1 MAARVQRAVMPGW
14 ISRLS
19 EIDKDVVFKIV
30 IELKKAKGWK
40 RIQWK
45 AVAEHYIR
53 ETGKDAT
60 PDKAFQKKVRRAF
73 KDYVYDSKKHLHDAY
88 EHYKETGDTSLL
100 KEVLFVDSVGK
111 LDINVPIGRYGRT
124 PLYMAS
130 QNGHSEVVSMLL
142 AKEGV
147 DVNQADNGGFTPLYI
162 ASENGHAEVVSM
174 LLAKQGVHVNQAE
187 EDGWTPLCIAS
198 KKGHADVVSMLL
210 AHHGYAVFDIDVN
223 QAMNDGATPLYSASE
238 NGHAEVVSMLLAH
251 HGLYHGR
258 AVFDIDVNKDM
269 NDGATPLFIAS
280 VKGHAE
286 VVSMLLAK
294 QDIDVNKAK
303 NNGATPLLIASEE
316 GHAEVVSMLLAK
328 QGVDANQAMNDGA
341 TPLYI
346 ASQNDHAEVVAM
358 LLAKQG
364 VDVNQAKDNGTTP
377 LLIASYSGHADV
389 VRLLLA
395 APGVDVNKTDDDGT
409 TPLYIAS
416 QKGHSEVVSMLLA
429 MPGIDVNK
437 ATPSDK
443 NTPLLVACKKGHLS
457 VVKKLLARAD
467 ILPNEADNN
476 GKTPLI
482 FACMANNGDIVHELI
497 NDSRVD
503 PNKGMRGWPPL
514 TMACE
519 KGLLKTVKAML
530 GSPMVDVNKTTD
542 RGVTALYVACQN
554 GHTEVVKTLLQD
566 ALIPIDINAA
576 RDKDH
581 RTPLLI
587 ACERKKVDIVKAL
600 LNAGPDKI
608 TGPLDF
614 TAETKGKATA
624 LHSAIWSLYHDVGD
638 SLDAERLAI
647 VKMLLRNQ
655 SMKTKLNAKTK
666 DKETA
671 LYWACKNGQTQ
682 VVKELIKHK
691 NIKLN
696 TKNGSGGETALVNA
710 VRNKHVDIVKM
721 LLYEPDI
728 RPNTVNTYDDTCFEI
743 SLANYNSEISSA
755 LLTWAGCGLPNAYK
769 GANDSIIKEKTEQ
782 IEQAYTTGHAVTRKN
797 KGDWELVIQDE
808 TFLIHQIDTRVR
820 PSVFRDLDSVPTET
834 YTLNARDVTMFT
846 DEIDAPVR
854 CVPCMHPHEASSLH
868 RWLKTPMNPNNPN
881 RLHKGCPLCQQ
892 EPDCI
897 EFMSDIQVLRWNN
910 MEDASSEYEQELSR
924 LRPLLEN
931 SSSMAVYNQFE
942 ASKSVRESNE
952 AKAQELEKERRDIEE
967 QIRKLREKR
976 GEVLHA
982 ASDVQAVVDRTNVAL
997 STLRS
1002 QLDRDPEFKKNVDD
1016 REAARNAVDKNK
1028 LKNRYTTKTTLKF

>member
-14 ISRLS
+14 ISCLS
-19 EIDKDVVFKIV
+19 EIDKDFVFKIV

-88 EHYKETGDTSLL
+88 EHYKETGDTSQL

-111 LDINVPIGRYGRT
+111 LDINVPITKYGAT
-124 PLYMAS
+124 TLYAAS
-130 QNGHSEVVSMLL
+130 SNGHTRVVSMLL
-142 AKEGV
+142 VIPG
-147 DVNQADNGGFTPLYI
+147 
-162 ASENGHAEVVSM
+162 
-174 LLAKQGVHVNQAE
+174 
-187 EDGWTPLCIAS
+187 
-198 KKGHADVVSMLL
+198 
-210 AHHGYAVFDIDVN
+210 
-223 QAMNDGATPLYSASE
+223 
-238 NGHAEVVSMLLAH
+238 
-251 HGLYHGR
+251 
-258 AVFDIDVNKDM
+258 
-269 NDGATPLFIAS
+269 
-280 VKGHAE
+280 
-286 VVSMLLAK
+286 
-294 QDIDVNKAK
+294 IDVNKA
-303 NNGATPLLIASEE
+303 NNIGCTPLYVASEQ
-316 GHAEVVSMLLAK
+316 GHSEVVSMLLAK
-328 QGVDANQAMNDGA
+328 QGVDVNQADYDGI
-341 TPLYI
+341 TPLFI
-346 ASQNDHAEVVAM
+346 ASDNGHAEVVSMLLDAPGVDVNKTDDDDWTPLCIASKKGRADVVSM

-364 VDVNQAKDNGTTP
+364 VDVNQANNNGSTP
-377 LLIASYSGHADV
+377 LYVASEKGHSEV
-389 VRLLLA
+389 VSLLLA
-395 APGVDVNKTDDDGT
+395 KQGVDVNQARDNGCS
-409 TPLYIAS
+409 PLYIAS
-416 QKGHSEVVSMLLA
+416 RKGHSEVVSMLLA
-429 MPGIDVNK
+429 KQGVDVNQ
-437 ATPSDK
+437 AANDGF
-443 NTPLLVACKKGHLS
+443 TPLYVASEKGHSEVVSMLLAKQGVDVNQARDNGCTSLLIACKNEHLG
-457 VVKKLLARAD
+457 VVKQLLTQAD

-482 FACMANNGDIVHELI
+482 VACLANNGDIVHELI

-624 LHSAIWSLYHDVGD
+624 LHSAIWSHSGERDH
-638 SLDAERLAI
+638 SDAERLAI

-671 LYWACKNGQTQ
+671 LYWACKNGETQ

-696 TKNGSGGETALVNA
+696 TKNGSIKETALVKA

-721 LLYEPDI
+721 LLDRPGI

-755 LLTWAGCGLPNAYK
+755 LLTWAGCGLPSAYD
-769 GANDSIIKEKTEQ
+769 GASDLIRLAKMAE
-782 IEQAYTTGHAVTRKN
+782 IEQAYTTGYAVTRKN

-820 PSVFRDLDSVPTET
+820 PSVFRDLESVPTET

-910 MEDASSEYEQELSR
+910 MEDASSEYEQELKR

-931 SSSMAVYNQFE
+931 SSSMAVYKQFE

-1002 QLDRDPEFKKNVDD
+1002 QLDRDPEFKKNVDEI
-1016 REAARNAVDKNK
+1016 EAARNAVDKNK

>member
-1 MAARVQRAVMPGW
+1 M
-14 ISRLS
+14 I
-19 EIDKDVVFKIV
+19 
-30 IELKKAKGWK
+30 
-40 RIQWK
+40 
-45 AVAEHYIR
+45 
-53 ETGKDAT
+53 
-60 PDKAFQKKVRRAF
+60 
-73 KDYVYDSKKHLHDAY
+73 
-88 EHYKETGDTSLL
+88 
-100 KEVLFVDSVGK
+100 
-111 LDINVPIGRYGRT
+111 
-124 PLYMAS
+124 
-130 QNGHSEVVSMLL
+130 
-142 AKEGV
+142 
-147 DVNQADNGGFTPLYI
+147 
-162 ASENGHAEVVSM
+162 
-174 LLAKQGVHVNQAE
+174 
-187 EDGWTPLCIAS
+187 
-198 KKGHADVVSMLL
+198 
-210 AHHGYAVFDIDVN
+210 
-223 QAMNDGATPLYSASE
+223 
-238 NGHAEVVSMLLAH
+238 
-251 HGLYHGR
+251 
-258 AVFDIDVNKDM
+258 
-269 NDGATPLFIAS
+269 
-280 VKGHAE
+280 
-286 VVSMLLAK
+286 
-294 QDIDVNKAK
+294 
-303 NNGATPLLIASEE
+303 
-316 GHAEVVSMLLAK
+316 
-328 QGVDANQAMNDGA
+328 
-341 TPLYI
+341 
-346 ASQNDHAEVVAM
+346 
-358 LLAKQG
+358 
-364 VDVNQAKDNGTTP
+364 
-377 LLIASYSGHADV
+377 
-389 VRLLLA
+389 
-395 APGVDVNKTDDDGT
+395 
-409 TPLYIAS
+409 
-416 QKGHSEVVSMLLA
+416 
-429 MPGIDVNK
+429 
-437 ATPSDK
+437 
-443 NTPLLVACKKGHLS
+443 
-457 VVKKLLARAD
+457 
-467 ILPNEADNN
+467 
-476 GKTPLI
+476 
-482 FACMANNGDIVHELI
+482 
-497 NDSRVD
+497 
-503 PNKGMRGWPPL
+503 
-514 TMACE
+514 
-519 KGLLKTVKAML
+519 
-530 GSPMVDVNKTTD
+530 
-542 RGVTALYVACQN
+542 ACQN

-587 ACERKKVDIVKAL
+587 ACEGKKVDIVKAL

-696 TKNGSGGETALVNA
+696 TKNGSGGETALVTNA

>member
-111 LDINVPIGRYGRT
+111 LDINVPIGRYGAT
-124 PLYMAS
+124 TLYAAS
-130 QNGHSEVVSMLL
+130 S
-142 AKEGV
+142 
-147 DVNQADNGGFTPLYI
+147 
-162 ASENGHAEVVSM
+162 NGHAEVVSM
-174 LLAKQGVHVNQAE
+174 LLAKQGV
-187 EDGWTPLCIAS
+187 
-198 KKGHADVVSMLL
+198 
-210 AHHGYAVFDIDVN
+210 DVN
-223 QAMNDGATPLYSASE
+223 QAQNQGVTPL
-238 NGHAEVVSMLLAH
+238 L
-251 HGLYHGR
+251 
-258 AVFDIDVNKDM
+258 
-269 NDGATPLFIAS
+269 IAS
-280 VKGHAE
+280 QKGHAE
-286 VVSMLLAK
+286 VVK
-294 QDIDVNKAK
+294 
-303 NNGATPLLIASEE
+303 
-316 GHAEVVSMLLAK
+316 
-328 QGVDANQAMNDGA
+328 
-341 TPLYI
+341 
-346 ASQNDHAEVVAM
+346 
-358 LLAKQG
+358 
-364 VDVNQAKDNGTTP
+364 
-377 LLIASYSGHADV
+377 
-389 VRLLLA
+389 LLLA
-395 APGVDVNKTDDDGT
+395 APGVDVNKTDDDDW

-416 QKGHSEVVSMLLA
+416 QTGHSEVVSMLLA

-624 LHSAIWSLYHDVGD
+624 LHSAIWSQAIRSGERDH
-638 SLDAERLAI
+638 SDAERLAI

-671 LYWACKNGQTQ
+671 LYWACKNGETQ

-696 TKNGSGGETALVNA
+696 TKNGSIKETALVKA

-721 LLYEPDI
+721 LLDEAGI

-755 LLTWAGCGLPNAYK
+755 LLTWAGCGLPSAYD
-769 GANDSIIKEKTEQ
+769 GASDLIRLAKMAE

-820 PSVFRDLDSVPTET
+820 PSVFRDLESVPTET

-910 MEDASSEYEQELSR
+910 MEDASSEYEQELKR

-931 SSSMAVYNQFE
+931 SSSMAVYKQFE

-1002 QLDRDPEFKKNVDD
+1002 QLDRDPEFKKNVDEI
-1016 REAARNAVDKNK
+1016 EAARNAVDKNK

>member
-1 MAARVQRAVMPGW
+1 MYFFDVYKQHLYCIMAARVQRAVMPGW

-111 LDINVPIGRYGRT
+111 LDINVPIGRYGWT
-124 PLYMAS
+124 TLYAAS
-130 QNGHSEVVSMLL
+130 S
-142 AKEGV
+142 
-147 DVNQADNGGFTPLYI
+147 
-162 ASENGHAEVVSM
+162 NGHAEVVSM
-174 LLAKQGVHVNQAE
+174 LLAKQGVDVNQAE
-187 EDGWTPLCIAS
+187 NHGITPLL
-198 KKGHADVVSMLL
+198 V
-210 AHHGYAVFDIDVN
+210 
-223 QAMNDGATPLYSASE
+223 ASE
-238 NGHAEVVSMLLAH
+238 MGHAEVVSMLLATQ
-251 HGLYHGR
+251 GIDVNQALYTASYSGHADVVRLLLAKQDIDVNQADKDGSTPLYG
-258 AVFDIDVNKDM
+258 ASHFGHAEVVSMLLATQDIDVNKDM

-443 NTPLLVACKKGHLS
+443 NTPLLVACKKGHLP

-519 KGLLKTVKAML
+519 KGLLKAVEAML
-530 GSPMVDVNKTTD
+530 GSPMVDVNKTTPN
-542 RGVTALYVACQN
+542 GVTAIFIACQN
-554 GHTEVVKTLLQD
+554 GHTKVVTSLLRD
-566 ALIPIDINAA
+566 ALIPIDINAK
-576 RDKDH
+576 RDSDDYN
-581 RTPLLI
+581 PLLI

-600 LNAGPDKI
+600 MNADTAMI
-608 TGPLDF
+608 TSPLDF
-614 TAETKGKATA
+614 TAETKNKETA
-624 LHSAIWSLYHDVGD
+624 LHCAIRLDRSAIINGGLH
-638 SLDAERLAI
+638 AECLVI
-647 VKMLLRNQ
+647 VKMLLKPR
-655 SMKTKLNAKTK
+655 SKRLVGTKLNAKT
-666 DKETA
+666 DTRETA
-671 LYWACKNGQTQ
+671 LFWACETGQTQ
-682 VVKELIKHK
+682 VVAELIKHK
-691 NIKLN
+691 NLKLN
-696 TKNGSGGETALVNA
+696 SKNGSGEETALVAA
-710 VRNKHVDIVKM
+710 VRKKHVDIVKM
-721 LLYEPDI
+721 LLDEPGI

-743 SLANYNSEISSA
+743 SLANYNSEISLA
-755 LLTWAGCGLPNAYK
+755 LLTWAGGGLSNVYK

-782 IEQAYTTGHAVTRKN
+782 IEQAYTTGHSVTRKN

-820 PSVFRDLDSVPTET
+820 PSVFRDLDSVPTKT
-834 YTLNARDVTMFT
+834 FTLNARDVTMFT
-846 DEIDAPVR
+846 DEIKAPVR
-854 CVPCMHPHEASSLH
+854 CVPCQHPHEASSLR
-868 RWLKTPMNPNNPN
+868 RWFNTPMNPNNPN

-892 EPDCI
+892 EPDCV

-910 MEDASSEYEQELSR
+910 MEDASSEYEQELNR
-924 LRPLLEN
+924 LRHLLEK
-931 SSSMAVYNQFE
+931 SSSMGVYKQFQ
-942 ASKSVRESNE
+942 ASTVVRESNE
-952 AKAQELEKERRDIEE
+952 AKAQELEKERKDIEE

-982 ASDVQAVVDRTNVAL
+982 ASDVQAVVDRTNV
-997 STLRS
+997 TLATLQS
-1002 QLDRDPEFKKNVDD
+1002 QLDRDQEFKKNVDD
-1016 REAARNAVDKNK
+1016 REAARKAVDKNK
-1028 LKNRYTTKTTLKF
+1028 LQNRYTPGKNTMLKF

>member
-1 MAARVQRAVMPGW
+1 MAARVQRAVTPGW
-14 ISRLS
+14 ISCLS
-19 EIDKDVVFKIV
+19 EIDKDFVFKIV

-88 EHYKETGDTSLL
+88 EHYKETGDTPQL

-111 LDINVPIGRYGRT
+111 LDINVPVDEWGKTLLYIASWKGHSEVVSMLLAKQGVDVNQAKNNGWTPLLIASFAGHSEVVSMLLAKQGVDVNQARDNGCT
-124 PLYMAS
+124 PLYVAS
-130 QNGHSEVVSMLL
+130 EKGHSEVVSMLL
-142 AKEGV
+142 AKE
-147 DVNQADNGGFTPLYI
+147 
-162 ASENGHAEVVSM
+162 
-174 LLAKQGVHVNQAE
+174 
-187 EDGWTPLCIAS
+187 
-198 KKGHADVVSMLL
+198 
-210 AHHGYAVFDIDVN
+210 
-223 QAMNDGATPLYSASE
+223 
-238 NGHAEVVSMLLAH
+238 
-251 HGLYHGR
+251 
-258 AVFDIDVNKDM
+258 DIDVNKDM

-286 VVSMLLAK
+286 VVKELLAK